1 MSNILKSATIGL
13 ALLTEVACTSLPQGD
28 HSPEQ
33 EAQPPESHLMT
44 DKPSQ
49 RALDLDLN
57 ADPFIVEYGQHD
69 VISEEQLHVLVD
81 EVRDNTIFQLVQ
93 NTSYT
98 QEQLENELSSFTED
112 VISKIIENSTELE
125 GDLVD
130 FAEAEDFLNAIV
142 NTVEEQY
149 NVTYP
154 ENERDISSLYEAAF
168 PDNTTAHF
176 DLPDKSHLPD
186 LSNDPHAREV
196 IERFAEDGKEIK
208 LATPNEYSAVLEY
221 VVEINDLSNELNGT
235 DHTPPP
241 VFVGD
246 DNSIAIAG
254 YFHGEEEDFIL
265 VNHTD
270 AVLAPSNLKGIIA
283 HELGH
288 REQLLNGVAI
298 NEPGILL
305 DSSWKEDCN
314 IIEEFA
320 VNAEWRSKLT
330 EIDNVPIE
338 QSLNALGATAN
349 EIKNN
354 LADHMLIG
362 EECAQGVADKH
373 QQASDI
379 SQKNEFE
386 ADEFAVKVGAG
397 ENLKDFFEFQAEF
410 RNQHTP
416 FNEDELHSHPSFGDR
431 ADRLEQSLEKNNP
444 FDAID
449 EHGHDIKLDEE
460 LTPTAPRHSPSN
472 EGIKSNESRLTN
484 DR

>member
-1 MSNILKSATIGL
+1 MSNMLKSATIGL
-13 ALLTEVACTSLPQGD
+13 ALLTEVACTSLPQEN

-33 EAQPPESHLMT
+33 EAQPPESQLIS

-57 ADPFIVEYGQHD
+57 DEPLIVEYGQHD
-69 VISEEQLHVLVD
+69 VISEDQLHVLVD
-81 EVRDNTIFQLVQ
+81 EVRDNTIAQLVQ
-93 NTSYT
+93 NTDYT

-112 VISKIIENSTELE
+112 VVSKIVENSAKLE
-125 GDLVD
+125 GSLID
-130 FAEAEDFLNAIV
+130 FAEAEGFLNAVV
-142 NTVEEQY
+142 NTVEEKY
-149 NVTYP
+149 DVTYP

-168 PDNTTAHF
+168 PDNTIIHF

-186 LSNDPHAREV
+186 MSNDPHALEI

-208 LATPNEYSAVLEY
+208 LATPDEYSAVLEY
-221 VVEINDLSNELNGT
+221 VVEINDLSNQLNGT
-235 DHTPPP
+235 DHAPPP

-246 DNSIAIAG
+246 DNSIATAG
-254 YFHGEEEDFIL
+254 YFHGETEDFIL

-270 AVLAPSNLKGIIA
+270 AVLAPTNLEGIIA

-288 REQLLNGVAI
+288 REQLLNGVAL
-298 NEPGILL
+298 NEPGMLL
-305 DSSWKEDCN
+305 DSNWKGDCN

-320 VNAEWRSKLT
+320 VNSEWNSKLN

-338 QSLNALGATAN
+338 QALNALGSTSE
-349 EIKNN
+349 EIRDN

-379 SQKNEFE
+379 SQRNEFE
-386 ADEFAVKVGAG
+386 ADDFAVKVGAG

-410 RNQHTP
+410 TNQHAP
-416 FNEDELHSHPSFGDR
+416 FGEDELHSHPSYGDR
-431 ADRLEQSLEKNNP
+431 VDKLEQSLEKNNP
-444 FDAID
+444 FDLID
-449 EHGHDIKLDEE
+449 EHGHDIKQDEG
-460 LTPTAPRHSPSN
+460 LAPTTPAHSPSN
-472 EGIKSNESRLTN
+472 EGIKSNGSGVTN